1 LDLNVCR
8 ENITVN
14 ELVFNGT
21 LEHSVELDYMLPDY
35 CPNIFQVLKSSLSPK
50 IISTRLSGS
59 KLTIDG
65 IAFIRIL
72 YVCEENNRMHQI
84 EQKQAFTKTLE
95 LKEDCTDGTVSIDA
109 KCDFLNCRAV
119 NQRRLDIR
127 GAVTMK
133 TVVSKP
139 KAVSVVQNCDNL
151 QMHHKTMEIA
161 AQKRSVT
168 KEFTVK
174 ELLETGHSK
183 PPIQDILNYE
193 AHASTKDY
201 KILANKIICKG
212 EISLHTLYCCS
223 EHPERPEVI
232 EHAIPISQI
241 VDFDGIDESCQSVHY
256 FEILEY
262 DIDLQVDDDG
272 ECRSFQISM
281 KLRITCEMSKNTS
294 IQLADDCFSTGYEMK
309 LSTQTLRVEQLR
321 KAVWEQSMFKNAISL
336 DQNQISYLY
345 DILYEPS
352 DISWKLVE
360 KEIELQYKLKI
371 SILALNSENMPV
383 CMEESVPCTAKI
395 EAGALSDDLMF
406 LPNVQISSLSY
417 NISSVEELE
426 LRGEIEITGMLYESS
441 SVNVISELSLDEEHP
456 KQKDQ
461 NCALRIYFAEKGETV
476 WEIAKR
482 YSTSVTGILE
492 QNALESETVPEN
504 SMIFIPMV
512 D

>member
-1 LDLNVCR
+1 MDLNVCR
-8 ENITVN
+8 ENVIVN
-14 ELVFNGT
+14 ELIFNGT

-35 CPNIFQVLKSSLSPK
+35 CPNIFQVLKSSLTPK
-50 IISTRLSGS
+50 VLSARLSGS

-65 IAFIRIL
+65 VAFLRIL

-95 LKEDCTDGTVSIDA
+95 LKEDCSDGTVSIEA

-139 KAVSVVQNCDNL
+139 KPISVIQNCENL
-151 QMHHKTMEIA
+151 QMHHRTMEIVS
-161 AQKRSVT
+161 QRKSVT
-168 KEFTVK
+168 KEFTIK

-193 AHASTKDY
+193 AHASAKDY

-223 EHPERPEVI
+223 DHPERPEVI
-232 EHAIPISQI
+232 EHSIPISQI
-241 VDFDGIDESCQSVHY
+241 VDFEGIDESCQSIHY
-256 FEILEY
+256 FDILEY

-272 ECRSFQISM
+272 ECRSFQITM
-281 KLRITCEMSKNTS
+281 KLRITCEMSKNS
-294 IQLADDCFSTGYEMK
+294 SVELSDDCFSTGYETK
-309 LSTQTLRVEQLR
+309 LTTQTIRVEQLK
-321 KAVWEQSMFKNAISL
+321 KAVWEQSMFKNSISL
-336 DQNQISYLY
+336 DQNQISYLH

-352 DISWKLVE
+352 QISWKKTE
-360 KEIELQYKLKI
+360 KEIELECTLKL

-383 CMEESVPCTAKI
+383 CLEETIPCCAKI
-395 EAGALSDDLMF
+395 ETGTLSDDLLF
-406 LPNVQISSLSY
+406 LPKVQITSLAF

-426 LRGEIEITGMLYESS
+426 LRGEMEITGMLYQSS
-441 SVNVISELSLDEEHP
+441 SVNVISELSVEEDHP
-456 KQKDQ
+456 KEKDQ
-461 NCALRIYFAEKGETV
+461 NCALRIYFAEKGESV

-482 YSTSVTGILE
+482 YSTSVAGILE
-492 QNALESETVPEN
+492 QNALESDTLPEN